1 MTDDARKPDI
11 HRTPV
16 DSADDSADDTRT
28 LAKLRAICL
37 ALPEASEEGG
47 VGNPTFKVR
56 GKIFAMRHPHDGR
69 MSVWLKA
76 PPGAQGALTHTSPEV
91 FFVPPYVGHHGWVGA
106 WLDIDLDWDHI
117 ADLIEESYRMT
128 APKRLLAQLDRE

>member
-1 MTDDARKPDI
+1 MDERRLTDNDDGDA
-11 HRTPV
+11 
-16 DSADDSADDTRT
+16 A
-28 LAKLRAICL
+28 LEKLRAICL

-76 PPGAQGALTHTSPEV
+76 PPGAQGALVHTSPRV
-91 FFVPPYVGHHGWVGA
+91 FFVPPYVGHQGWVGA
-106 WLDIDLDWDHI
+106 WLDIDLDWEQL
-117 ADLIEESYRMT
+117 AELIEESYRMT
-128 APKRLLAQLDRE
+128 APKRLVAQLERR

>member
-1 MTDDARKPDI
+1 VDN
-11 HRTPV
+11 HRSTG
-16 DSADDSADDTRT
+16 DNAALEQLRT
-28 LAKLRAICL
+28 ICL

-76 PPGAQGALTHTSPEV
+76 PPGAQGALTHTSPQV
-91 FFVPPYVGHHGWVGA
+91 FFVPPYVGHHGWVGS
-106 WLDIDLDWDHI
+106 WLDIALDWDHL
-117 ADLIEESYRMT
+117 AELIEESYRMT
-128 APKRLLAQLDRE
+128 APKRLVAHLDRH

>member
-1 MTDDARKPDI
+1 MENYRSIDDDA
-11 HRTPV
+11 
-16 DSADDSADDTRT
+16 A
-28 LAKLRAICL
+28 LEKLRAICM

-56 GKIFAMRHPHDGR
+56 GKIFAMRHPHGGR

-76 PPGAQGALTHTSPEV
+76 PPGAQGALIHTSPLV

-106 WLDIDLDWDHI
+106 WLDIDIGLDWEHL
-117 ADLIEESYRMT
+117 AELIEESYRMT
-128 APKRLLAQLDRE
+128 APKRLVALLDHH